1 MDIWTF
7 GHLDIWLR
15 ICATLEQQRSKRPT
29 NVQQLSNQMSNG
41 KRVGHLNIWMLLL
54 DICSLLVFIFPIH
67 LSLVGHLDIC
77 CTFGHLPLDIW
88 TFVGHLD
95 IWTFGH
101 LFGHLLDICGHLSD
115 NWRKR
120 AHNCPTKCP
129 NVQQM
134 SKCPTNVQMSNK
146 CPNVQCG

>member
-1 MDIWTF
+1 M
-7 GHLDIWLR
+7 DIWLR
-15 ICATLEQQRSKRPT
+15 ICATLEQQRSKCPT
-29 NVQQLSNQMSNG
+29 NVQQMSNQMSNG

-101 LFGHLLDICGHLSD
+101 LDICLDICWTFVGICRTIGASVRTTVQPNVQMSH
-115 NWRKR
+115 
-120 AHNCPTKCP
+120 KCP

-134 SKCPTNVQMSNK
+134 SKCPTNVQMFKVARETCS
-146 CPNVQCG
+146 